1 MLKGLISFFFFKL
14 EKNASKAAFKH
25 YINAGTF
32 MRGCDLLPVAE
43 ASQEKESLQNTNA
56 GAIAK

>member
-1 MLKGLISFFFFKL
+1 MLKGTDSPFFFFV

-32 MRGCDLLPVAE
+32 MRQCDLLPAAE
-43 ASQEKESLQNTNA
+43 ASREKENLQNANS